1 VGVKMKYTISEFA
14 ELLGVTVDT
23 IRLYEKYGIV
33 KPIKNKKNNYR
44 YFDDL
49 DARNML
55 MSRWFRSLE
64 FSMQEVSS
72 LTRKNTMDVIINKIN
87 ERKDNLTREIES
99 KMILLKKLEEI
110 TENFSDI
117 ESQKNKCVTKELPGI
132 YRIRQTD
139 KNNLVKSEDL
149 IKKVEEWMKYLPFAY
164 FSFHI
169 NSMDV
174 LSKEDAFDYNWGL
187 AIEEEEAKFLGISA
201 DEGIEY
207 IEAKKYISS
216 VIKAAGDYITRESI
230 QFMIDYIKENQLKIN
245 GDIIG
250 RIILTETTK
259 EVRQTLLEV
268 NIPVN

>member
-1 VGVKMKYTISEFA
+1 MKYTISEFA

-33 KPIKNKKNNYR
+33 KPIKSKKNNYR

-55 MSRWFRSLE
+55 MSRWYRSLE

-72 LTRKNTMDVIINKIN
+72 LTRKSTTDAIIHKIN
-87 ERKDNLTREIES
+87 ERKVNLTKEIER
-99 KMILLKKLEEI
+99 KLMILKKLEEI
-110 TENFSDI
+110 TDNFSDLESI
-117 ESQKNKCVTKELPGI
+117 ENKCVAKELPGI

-149 IKKVEEWMKYLPFAY
+149 IKKVEEWMKYLPFAF

-169 NSMDV
+169 NSMEV
-174 LSKEDAFDYNWGL
+174 LSTDDTFDYNWGL
-187 AIEEEEAKFLGISA
+187 ALEEKDAALLGIKA

-207 IEAKKYISS
+207 IEGKKYISS
-216 VIKAAGDYITRESI
+216 IIKTTGDYITRESM
-230 QFMIDYIKENQLKIN
+230 QFMIDYIHENQLKMD

-250 RIILTETTK
+250 RIILTEKTQD
-259 EVRQTLLEV
+259 VRQTFLEV
-268 NIPVN
+268 NIPVDSI